1 MRILIFGSYI
11 DASQCNSIERTH
23 KEVPSYS
30 GNIYQRNLLEGFE
43 EIGSDVHYFSFP
55 AFGSYPNSSK
65 LLYIKRILTNKRNIT
80 YLSYINIFGIRL
92 ISRFLKLRSEL
103 KRYIKQI
110 PETEPVVI
118 VIWGIHTPFL
128 LNALLLKKDNSHNIL
143 IFQYVLDLPEYMI
156 FGRNRTKFYQLLK
169 KIDRKIINRCL
180 SFINYFILLSDSM
193 KDRLMIQKGQYFV
206 FNGLLSQKQ
215 IDFVRKIKSDSDE
228 KNQRKTY
235 RIVYTGAISERYGV
249 PNLVKAFLL
258 ANIPDSELILCG
270 TGDAVGLVL
279 DYSRS
284 DIRVKYLG
292 VLSPDDAVRVQV
304 SADLLVNP
312 RQNNGE
318 YTKYSFPS
326 KIFEYLIVGVP
337 ILCYKLDGI
346 PLEFDEVLNY
356 IEGDSIEN
364 FAKALIHSQNFINP
378 QDNKNLEAIINKN
391 LNINIARTIIGI
403 IEEQVVDE

>member
-1 MRILIFGSYI
+1 LRIIILGSYI
-11 DASQCNSIERTH
+11 DDSQCNSIERTH

-43 EIGSDVHYFSFP
+43 EIGSDVQYFSFP

-80 YLSYINIFGIRL
+80 YLPYINIFGIRL

-110 PETEPVVI
+110 PETEPVAI

-128 LNALLLKKDNSHNIL
+128 LNALLLKKDTSHTIL
-143 IFQYVLDLPEYMI
+143 VFQYVLDLPEYMS

-169 KIDRKIINRCL
+169 KIDKSIIDRCFQ
-180 SFINYFILLSDSM
+180 SVDYFILLTAKM
-193 KDRLMIQKGQYFV
+193 KEKLEIKEGNFFV

-215 IDFVRKIKSDSDE
+215 IDSVKTIKSDSYD
-228 KNQRKTY
+228 KKQLKTY
-235 RIVYTGAISERYGV
+235 RIVYTGAISEVYGV
-249 PNLVKAFLL
+249 PDLVKAFLL
-258 ANIPDSELILCG
+258 ANIPDSELIICG
-270 TGDAVGLVL
+270 TGDAVGLVQ

-292 VLSPDDAVRVQV
+292 ALSPDDAVKVQV

-312 RQNNGE
+312 RQNKGE

-326 KIFEYLIVGVP
+326 KIFEYLLIGVP

-346 PLEFDEVLNY
+346 PDEFDSILTY
-356 IEGDSIEN
+356 IEGDSIES
-364 FAKALIHSQNFINP
+364 FAKALIQSRNFIKT
-378 QDNKNLEAIINKN
+378 QDNKNLEVIINKN
-391 LNINIARTIIGI
+391 LNIAIARTIIGI
-403 IEEQVVDE
+403 SVEQVKK